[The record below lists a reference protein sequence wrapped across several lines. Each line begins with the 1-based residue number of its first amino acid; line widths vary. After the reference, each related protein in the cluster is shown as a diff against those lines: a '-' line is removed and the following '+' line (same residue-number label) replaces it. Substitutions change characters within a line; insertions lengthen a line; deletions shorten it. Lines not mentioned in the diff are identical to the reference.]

1 MEIMFRWYKMNINDT
16 DIIFK
21 DPSNMDMYISIQVHD
36 HIMNSV
42 FLALLIGVVVGLII
56 GQNNDIIRQFLK
68 EKFMKN

>member
-1 MEIMFRWYKMNINDT
+1 MEIIFRWYKMNINDT

-56 GQNNDIIRQFLK
+56 GLNNDIIRQFLK